1 MDFFITILLWGFAAL
16 CVLMLLA
23 LLANMLLMLPR
34 FIAFAAAL
42 FLLGLPVYLYI
53 TTGWWA
59 ALPCALFCWPGAC
72 KILFFM
78 TDYGQ
83 APYQNK
89 DTKKN

>member
-16 CVLMLLA
+16 CVMMLLA
-23 LLANMLLMLPR
+23 LLADMLLMLPR
-34 FIAFAAAL
+34 FIAFAAL

-59 ALPCALFCWPGAC
+59 APPCALFCWPGAC